1 MSTRRMLLALSNS
14 SPFPIL
20 LTVQYYSNLGGYL
33 YIPEGQ
39 SEIEEYKHGTIFNF
53 IKYFNKNYAHSDETC
68 LLQYGDF
75 TLYISNEDVEMY
87 MVYID
92 EAYWDWDDG
101 NIGIYGHDAS
111 ENRYYGKIFASYGT
125 TTLNGT
131 TYSYS
136 PGEIYMYMAN

>member
-14 SPFPIL
+14 YPFPIL

-39 SEIEEYKHGTIFNF
+39 PEIEEYKRGTIFNF
-53 IKYFNKNYAHSDETC
+53 IKYFNKNYAHGDETC
-68 LLQYGDF
+68 LIQYTDDF
-75 TLYISNEDVEMY
+75 ILYISNEDVEMY
-87 MVYID
+87 TVFID
-92 EAYWDWDDG
+92 EAYWDG
-101 NIGIYGHDAS
+101 SNIGIIGHDYS
-111 ENRYYGKIFASYGT
+111 DNNYHGKIYTNYGT

-136 PGEIYMYMAN
+136 PGEIYMYMTN